1 MHVGDGTE
9 RRFADGTGGNRHGRP
24 VADPA
29 CMTLAVM
36 QAGRSI
42 VTAEGLGAADHLHPV
57 QTASQEDFSALY
69 RNGPLQWE
77 DVYNAALR
85 YYFLLFPAMSTFI
98 QLDDEASIVSHTDV
112 IRQRLNTPVKPALF
126 TTYNMPPRER
136 CRRPR

>member
-1 MHVGDGTE
+1 
-9 RRFADGTGGNRHGRP
+9 
-24 VADPA
+24 
-29 CMTLAVM
+29 
-36 QAGRSI
+36 
-42 VTAEGLGAADHLHPV
+42 
-57 QTASQEDFSALY
+57 
-69 RNGPLQWE
+69 
-77 DVYNAALR
+77 VYNAALR